1 MMMMWAHHNQHHHSA
16 EVDRAGHER
25 CPMTEA
31 YRLHTGLGPWRPPLG
46 SNPRHRC
53 AGRTKLW
60 EATQGVC
67 VFSAGRAGQLS
78 LEEEAQLTAMCVASQ
93 PAAPGGG
100 ASQPVAPVE
109 SRRRRRFETLME
121 AIREFGRLPKE
132 SRTASK
138 KERSLA
144 MRLRDA
150 KRGRNLSDEHK
161 AELAAMSA
169 KELGPLEEVDL
180 PPDHTDPFA
189 DMVDNRVEQDLLMVR
204 NGINRKKVLQRMIRY
219 KKYLTHPGACIVIVE
234 KYKDMVFQALLGHR
248 LAMSAASQ
256 PAPPGATKSRASRN
270 CASLPPSRKAK
281 RSRHAVGGA

>member
-1 MMMMWAHHNQHHHSA
+1 
-16 EVDRAGHER
+16 
-25 CPMTEA
+25 MTEA
-31 YRLHTGLGPWRPPLG
+31 YRLHTGLDPWRPPLG

-150 KRGRNLSDEHK
+150 KRGCNLSDEHK

-189 DMVDNRVEQDLLMVR
+189 DMAGNRLEQDLLMVR

-234 KYKDMVFQALLGHR
+234 KYKDKVFQALLGQR

-256 PAPPGATKSRASRN
+256 PAPPGATKSRASRS

>member
-1 MMMMWAHHNQHHHSA
+1 MMIWSHHNQHHHPDQ
-16 EVDRAGHER
+16 VDRSDHER

-31 YRLHTGLGPWRPPLG
+31 YRLHAGLGPWRPPLG

-60 EATQGVC
+60 EATQGIC

-100 ASQPVAPVE
+100 ASEPVAPGGGASQPVAPIE
-109 SRRRRRFETLME
+109 SRRRPRFETLME

-150 KRGRNLSDEHK
+150 KRGRNLMRREEGR
-161 AELAAMSA
+161 AN
-169 KELGPLEEVDL
+169 LG
-180 PPDHTDPFA
+180 
-189 DMVDNRVEQDLLMVR
+189 
-204 NGINRKKVLQRMIRY
+204 
-219 KKYLTHPGACIVIVE
+219 
-234 KYKDMVFQALLGHR
+234 
-248 LAMSAASQ
+248 
-256 PAPPGATKSRASRN
+256 
-270 CASLPPSRKAK
+270 
-281 RSRHAVGGA
+281 